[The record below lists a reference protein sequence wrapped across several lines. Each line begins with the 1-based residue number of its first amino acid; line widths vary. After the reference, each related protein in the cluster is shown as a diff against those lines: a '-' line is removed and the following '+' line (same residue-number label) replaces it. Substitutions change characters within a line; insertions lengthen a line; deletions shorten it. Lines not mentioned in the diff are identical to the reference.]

1 MTKMTPLHTVSL
13 FALLSLA
20 ACSSP
25 QEALSPPSG
34 GATVATVGTYDPR
47 AVCIA
52 YVNGPLFQQWASA
65 QAAAHEAAKQKGDTA
80 TCEAI
85 EQTMQ
90 STQARFHE
98 QAFSGG
104 DVEDILAVVADAVA
118 KVCSDAGVARVE
130 KVNQARA
137 AGVATVD
144 VTAKLVALFQPNEKG
159 RGWIADLKDR
169 PLR

>member
-1 MTKMTPLHTVSL
+1 MTPFRTVSL
-13 FALLSLA
+13 FALLSIA

-25 QEALSPPSG
+25 QEVPAAPSG
-34 GATVATVGTYDPR
+34 GDAVATVGTYDPR

-52 YVNGPLFQQWASA
+52 YVNGPLFQKWANE
-65 QAAAHEAAKQKGDTA
+65 QKVAHDAAKAKGDTA
-80 TCEAI
+80 TCAAI
-85 EQTMQ
+85 EKTMQ

-98 QAFSGG
+98 QAFSCG
-104 DVEDILAVVADAVA
+104 DVDDILAVVADAVA
-118 KVCSDAGVARVE
+118 KVCADAGVVRVE

-144 VTAKLVALFQPNEKG
+144 VTAKLVEVFQPSEKG

-169 PLR
+169 PLK